1 MVRFSAIL
9 MEKTLDFFFSFAAKG
24 YFQFCFQTQEIN
36 RFIFKPWWVHSHS
49 YSFVLH
55 RYSLELKKPQSLYN
69 PTECCSYQVDLT
81 FIQPFQQVSLCL
93 IIFVQDIV
101 ANFFMEFDLHF
112 QTNKTTKKTCWINY
126 LKKKKTTC
134 QIFRIF
140 FFLLQVL
147 LEIFKETFHRKYYFK
162 ARCTMRKAGQK
173 YSFYRCYPWVSL
185 GSQLQVP
192 VSHSS
197 HQVVSSSKF
206 QHMAAPHIVGFIYI
220 SLVAHRGWIVK
231 SHDKASAPI
240 WISEHFTIG
249 K

>member
-55 RYSLELKKPQSLYN
+55 RYSLELKKTQSLYN

-81 FIQPFQQVSLCL
+81 FIQPFQQVSPCL

-112 QTNKTTKKTCWINY
+112 QTNKTTKKTSWINY
-126 LKKKKTTC
+126 IKKKKKK
-134 QIFRIF
+134 QHAKFLGSF
-140 FFLLQVL
+140 F
-147 LEIFKETFHRKYYFK
+147 YFK
-162 ARCTMRKAGQK
+162 SYLRFLKKLSIENT
-173 YSFYRCYPWVSL
+173 
-185 GSQLQVP
+185 
-192 VSHSS
+192 
-197 HQVVSSSKF
+197 
-206 QHMAAPHIVGFIYI
+206 
-220 SLVAHRGWIVK
+220 IVK
-231 SHDKASAPI
+231 PGVLWEKLVKSIHSTDVTPGSLWEANCKCLLVTALI
-240 WISEHFTIG
+240 